1 MCMKDIRYSEIA
13 NFIVAMN
20 AAGEEL
26 RKRWSNVGDGLLY
39 WINKYSKQQKILQ
52 SQKRFHLPQ
61 ELITRRRDDEILN
74 ALSSKFDD
82 VRLKNK
88 TSYRKFVRSL

>member
-1 MCMKDIRYSEIA
+1 MKDIRYSGFA

-20 AAGEEL
+20 AAEEEL
-26 RKRWSNVGDGLLY
+26 RKRWATVGKGLIY
-39 WINKYSKQQKILQ
+39 WINEYPKQQKILQ
-52 SQKRFHLPQ
+52 SQTKFYSPY
-61 ELITRRRDDEILN
+61 ELIARQRDDEILN

-88 TSYRKFVRSL
+88 ITYRKFVKSL